1 MVVSNPEVKKQVQLI
16 IQEEEEQNY
25 RRRMGD
31 KWVAAISRM
40 QTDWIKPYLV
50 EAPYLV
56 IVFKQV
62 YGTKANGARKTH
74 YYSEISTSIAVG
86 IFLAALTVSYNLHL

>member
-40 QTDWIKPYLV
+40 QTDWMKPYLV

-62 YGTKANGARKTH
+62 YGTNSR
-74 YYSEISTSIAVG
+74 
-86 IFLAALTVSYNLHL
+86 AAILKKGFI